1 MGEEERQM
9 ATQNVDSL
17 KKYLRSYYTNLGYE
31 SDQIDEF
38 VERDTSEYTQGAGGY
53 ADGGRIG
60 YAMGTEDK
68 VEMAS
73 GIEGL
78 PININ
83 PKGVKELDL
92 RQTGGFIPPV
102 GIKEKADDI
111 PAMLSNNEF
120 VMTADAVRAAGGGS
134 VNKGA
139 QVMYDTMKKLES
151 KVV

>member
-1 MGEEERQM
+1 VG
-9 ATQNVDSL
+9 SL
-17 KKYLRSYYTNLGYE
+17 RKYLASYYSNLGYTA
-31 SDQIDEF
+31 DQIAEN
-38 VERDTSEYTQGAGGY
+38 VERDTSEYTSGAGGY
-53 ADGGRIG
+53 ANGGRIG

-68 VEMAS
+68 VEMAA

-83 PKGVKELDL
+83 PKGIKELDL
-92 RQTGGFIPPV
+92 RETGGFIAPV
-102 GIKEKADDI
+102 GVKEKADDI

-120 VMTADAVRAAGGGS
+120 VFTADAVRAAGGGS